1 MNRCK
6 NSALLHVK
14 VRVEVFLGCGFQ
26 PQITEAGC
34 PCHVSGPLIDER
46 GEAHP
51 KWPIMTF
58 LHHTLRLLLA
68 LVFLVSGCVKLV
80 DMTKFSE
87 SVGDFGLVPDW
98 FVLTTAWLVVLSE
111 LAIGASLAFNLRGS
125 LLGVLILLVIFLSVL
140 SYGIV
145 LGLDIQCGCFGP
157 GFHVNL
163 QTQLFIDLGL
173 VILVGAVY
181 WSGASW
187 RIKQSAVSPGNGAI
201 NA

>member
-1 MNRCK
+1 
-6 NSALLHVK
+6 
-14 VRVEVFLGCGFQ
+14 
-26 PQITEAGC
+26 
-34 PCHVSGPLIDER
+34 
-46 GEAHP
+46 
-51 KWPIMTF
+51 MTF
-58 LHHTLRLLLA
+58 LHHLLRLLLA
-68 LVFLVSGCVKLV
+68 LVFLVSGSVKLV
-80 DMTKFSE
+80 NMAKFAE

-111 LAIGASLAFNLRGS
+111 LVIGASLAFNLRGS
-125 LLGVLILLVIFLSVL
+125 LAGVLVLLGLFVGVLI
-140 SYGIV
+140 YGIV

-157 GFHVNL
+157 GFHVSL

-181 WSGASW
+181 RSRASW